1 MQCIAVYDPVPLLAV
16 PARPALPHGQQA
28 VLEQVMVVVMV
39 MVMVMM
45 MVVVVMV
52 VVNHW

>member
-1 MQCIAVYDPVPLLAV
+1 MYDPVPLLAV

-39 MVMVMM
+39 MVMVV
-45 MVVVVMV
+45 VVVVMV
-52 VVNHW
+52 VVVNHW